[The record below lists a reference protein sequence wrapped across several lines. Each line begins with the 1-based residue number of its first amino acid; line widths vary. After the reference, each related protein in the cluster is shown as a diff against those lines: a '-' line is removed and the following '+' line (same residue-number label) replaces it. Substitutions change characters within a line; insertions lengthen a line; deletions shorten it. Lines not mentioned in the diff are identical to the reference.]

1 MAPCV
6 ILGVLCIMS
15 IWGKSVFNLNQIS
28 TNILFLVLIGLFCG
42 LLSHLILDLCTA
54 TFWSAE
60 LLNNYGYVGQGSDNP
75 LPIFT

>member
-6 ILGVLCIMS
+6 IVGVLCIMS

-42 LLSHLILDLCTA
+42 LLSHLILDLCT
-54 TFWSAE
+54 
-60 LLNNYGYVGQGSDNP
+60 SDGVV
-75 LPIFT
+75 IAGKCRIVASR